1 VCADARSARRVGC
14 NLKPVLSP
22 LRTGAQVRVRP
33 VEPADKPRLAAFLAR
48 LSPETVRG
56 RFLTAKPGLSAAE
69 LRYLTEIDG
78 RDHVALVAV
87 PLDEPDRIVA
97 VARSV
102 RIADRPDTAEMAV
115 VVDDEWQGHGLG
127 SLLAEA
133 LADAAR
139 KAGIRRLAAI
149 MLGANEPARRLV
161 LRIAERLEDDAPAV
175 VASDVHDGVRELTVE
190 LAR

>member
-1 VCADARSARRVGC
+1 MRSKVSSQ
-14 NLKPVLSP
+14 P
-22 LRTGAQVRVRP
+22 
-33 VEPADKPRLAAFLAR
+33 
-48 LSPETVRG
+48 
-56 RFLTAKPGLSAAE
+56 
-69 LRYLTEIDG
+69 
-78 RDHVALVAV
+78 
-87 PLDEPDRIVA
+87 VA

-102 RIADRPDTAEMAV
+102 RIADPPDTAEMAV

-127 SLLAEA
+127 SLLAET

-190 LAR
+190 LAH

>member
-1 VCADARSARRVGC
+1 VCGDARSARRVGC

-33 VEPADKPRLAAFLAR
+33 VEPADKPRLAACLAR

-102 RIADRPDTAEMAV
+102 RIADLPDTAEMAV